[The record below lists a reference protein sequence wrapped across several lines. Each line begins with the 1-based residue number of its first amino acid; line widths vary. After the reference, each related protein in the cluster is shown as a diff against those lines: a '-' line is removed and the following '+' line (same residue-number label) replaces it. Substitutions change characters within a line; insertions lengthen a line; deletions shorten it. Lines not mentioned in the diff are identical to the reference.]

1 MASAT
6 LSDTSIHPS
15 EDLIVRRYLPVLIAA
30 AAVSGPANA
39 ANIYVS
45 VPDASQLKFQLDA
58 SGRIY
63 LRNINTFDSN
73 ALPCCYSYWI
83 DTTTQEG
90 KNTYAL
96 ILSFSAQGR
105 GFYFDISDYTTPQAI
120 TWAGPW

>member
-1 MASAT
+1 MRRSLFAIIASAAMIG
-6 LSDTSIHPS
+6 SAH
-15 EDLIVRRYLPVLIAA
+15 
-30 AAVSGPANA
+30 A

-45 VPDASQLKFQLDA
+45 IPDASQLKFQLDA
-58 SGRIY
+58 SGRVY
-63 LRNINTFDSN
+63 LRNINSFDAN

-96 ILSFSAQGR
+96 ILSFSAMGR
-105 GFYFDISDYTTPQAI
+105 GLYFNISDYTTPQAI